1 MRNYKA
7 KNIDQYIKEA
17 PLDAQPHLN
26 ELRNIFK
33 KELKDA
39 EEVIAW
45 GIPFYKK
52 DEYIVGF
59 TNLNGYVSF
68 GFTKT
73 FNEEIKKEFEKK
85 GYKTTMKTIKIYF
98 NQEVPRDLV
107 IKALK

>member
-7 KNIDQYIKEA
+7 KNVDDYINEA
-17 PLDAQPHLN
+17 PEDAQPLLN
-26 ELRNIFK
+26 SLRKIFK
-33 KELKDA
+33 EELKDS

-52 DEYIVGF
+52 GEYLVGF

-73 FNEEIKKEFEKK
+73 FNEEIKEEFEKK